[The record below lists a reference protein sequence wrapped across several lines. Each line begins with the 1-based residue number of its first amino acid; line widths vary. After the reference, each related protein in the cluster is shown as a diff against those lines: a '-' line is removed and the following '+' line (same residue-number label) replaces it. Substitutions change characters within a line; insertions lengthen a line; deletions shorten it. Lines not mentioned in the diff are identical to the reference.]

1 MNKLLT
7 IGTHVFFFDR
17 VESICKE
24 GIVTKNHGK
33 TLECFN
39 EYDVCFLRKK
49 SNGFY
54 CCCGQFYE
62 YDLFSDMETC
72 VKHTIKTFS
81 GLLSVRSTDFHSM
94 SASTAGD
101 SLEEWAKLRISAM

>member
-1 MNKLLT
+1 MNPNNLQ
-7 IGTHVFFFDR
+7 IGRHVFFFDR

-39 EYDVCFLRKK
+39 EYDVCFLRKNG
-49 SNGFY
+49 NGFY
-54 CCCGQFYE
+54 RCCGQFYE

-94 SASTAGD
+94 SANLSL
-101 SLEEWAKLRISAM
+101 SLEEWAQLRISTM